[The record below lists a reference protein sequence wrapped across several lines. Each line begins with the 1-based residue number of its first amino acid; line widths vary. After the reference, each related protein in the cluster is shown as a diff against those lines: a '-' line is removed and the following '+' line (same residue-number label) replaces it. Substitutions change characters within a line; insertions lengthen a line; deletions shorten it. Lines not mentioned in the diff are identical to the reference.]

1 MSMEQAVWLF
11 STLDTLERQQTPCYR
26 AGHNTRRTL
35 APLEEHL
42 RRFIYGSS
50 LEILRAASVAIDP
63 SLLHAGFNRV
73 HQTLLYRFKS
83 LSKSALRDKKILVYV
98 CTSVGMNK

>member
-1 MSMEQAVWLF
+1 MSVEQVVWLF
-11 STLDTLERQQTPCYR
+11 STLDELERKQTPCHR

-42 RRFIYGSS
+42 RLFIYGSS
-50 LEILRAASVAIDP
+50 LENLRAASAAIDP
-63 SLLHAGFNRV
+63 ALLHAGFHRV
-73 HQTLLYRFKS
+73 QQTLMYRFKAI
-83 LSKSALRDKKILVYV
+83 SKSALRDKKVLVYV